1 MHRHGPCVVIARLD
15 RIGAKITNLSVV
27 MARFKRASDPRSEG
41 IQYSAAK
48 P

>member
-15 RIGAKITNLSVV
+15 RIGANLSWLGDASRLVIT
-27 MARFKRASDPRSEG
+27 RFKRV